1 MNTATSYAQR
11 NARVSRPERTQVEYF
26 FKSIDQL
33 VPRDHRC
40 RLVWRFVQSLD
51 LEPFYREIIVS
62 DSQAGRSA
70 IAPEVLIA
78 LWLMATLDGIGSARK
93 LERCCDTDLIY
104 RWICGGVSVNH
115 HTISDFRVLH
125 GEKLN
130 EILTSSVASLIHQ
143 GFVSLDEI
151 GQDGMRVRAAAGS
164 SSFRRQPT
172 LENLHDEAKKHL
184 EELDGQRQNSDD
196 EDDASNPRT
205 RSEAAAE
212 RAAREREARIARAIA
227 EGEKLREKKRAEE
240 DKAKVRTST
249 TDPDARRM
257 KMGDGGTR
265 PALNVQFATDGEA
278 RVIVGVEVTNE
289 GTDGGQ
295 LVPMLAQIEERYDRR
310 PEAALVDSAYAT
322 KESVRI
328 AESQGTIVIST
339 VPRSEQL
346 RKHGKDP
353 HQRQKGDSDQ
363 YEAFRHRMALPE
375 NQERYKKRPS
385 IAEFP
390 NADCRN
396 RGLTQFRV
404 RGLLKT
410 KAVVLWHVLAFN
422 LLRMANLGSIS

>member
-51 LEPFYREIIVS
+51 LERFYREIIVS

-78 LWLMATLDGIGSARK
+78 LWLMATLDAIGSARK

-115 HTISDFRVLH
+115 HTLSDFRVFH

-143 GFVSLDEI
+143 GFVSLEEI

-172 LENLHDEAKKHL
+172 LETLHDEAKKHL

-196 EDDASNPRT
+196 EDDANKPRT

-227 EGEKLREKKRAEE
+227 EGEKLREKKGAEE

-328 AESQGTIVIST
+328 AESHGTIVIST
-339 VPRSEQL
+339 VPRSDQL

-363 YEAFRHRMALPE
+363 YEAFRQRMALPE

-422 LLRMANLGSIS
+422 LLRMANLGAIS

>member
-51 LEPFYREIIVS
+51 LERFYCEIIVS

-78 LWLMATLDGIGSARK
+78 LWLMATLDAIGSARK

-115 HTISDFRVLH
+115 HTLSDFRVFH

-143 GFVSLDEI
+143 GFVSLEEI

-172 LENLHDEAKKHL
+172 LETLHDEAKKHL
-184 EELDGQRQNSDD
+184 EEL
-196 EDDASNPRT
+196 
-205 RSEAAAE
+205 
-212 RAAREREARIARAIA
+212 
-227 EGEKLREKKRAEE
+227 
-240 DKAKVRTST
+240 
-249 TDPDARRM
+249 
-257 KMGDGGTR
+257 
-265 PALNVQFATDGEA
+265 
-278 RVIVGVEVTNE
+278 
-289 GTDGGQ
+289 DGGQ

-328 AESQGTIVIST
+328 AESHGTIVIST
-339 VPRSEQL
+339 VPRSDQL

-363 YEAFRHRMALPE
+363 YEAFRQRMALPE

-422 LLRMANLGSIS
+422 LLRMANLGAIS